1 MALQG
6 RYAVHFAGADDD
18 HLRNHIVSRDKACIR
33 YVVLAIKHYAEALI
47 LDVKHVYQ
55 VLPRLLSL
63 WFDFTGIGKQNGKE
77 NIRSAFPE
85 SGHEMDR
92 KICVRVVFER

>member
-1 MALQG
+1 
-6 RYAVHFAGADDD
+6 VSFAGIDDE
-18 HLRNHIVSRDKACIR
+18 HLRNHIISRDKTCIR
-33 YVVLAIKHYAEALI
+33 YVVLAIKHFAETLI

-77 NIRSAFPE
+77 SIRSGLAE
-85 SGHEMDR
+85 GGLDLDCE
-92 KICVRVVFER
+92 